1 MWQIVSLEATSL
13 WLAQPKN
20 VKIRGMIQPQ
30 NFSFELAA
38 KILLS
43 NHWRFSSENI
53 FERVGKNF
61 QPSHKDLYVIAFHIQ
76 LLLIGYYLSSLMM
89 QVHTYLQMSSWLC
102 LLTKLKTI
110 WRKICTQFT
119 LVYLKSKR
127 KYISHLATLEW
138 PHLNSWA

>member
-1 MWQIVSLEATSL
+1 MV
-13 WLAQPKN
+13 QPGN
-20 VKIRGMIQPQ
+20 S
-30 NFSFELAA
+30 SFELAA
-38 KILLS
+38 QLLLS
-43 NHWRFSSENI
+43 NHWRFSRENI

-119 LVYLKSKR
+119 LVYIKSKR
-127 KYISHLATLEW
+127 NNFRILRIPRNISRSKVIIILHCTAVTTDKMWQLKRE
-138 PHLNSWA
+138 